1 MRFFYVCEHC
11 GDKNYLALRAEKRSD
26 IPKITIRIGG
36 LETKIDC
43 GCVLA
48 EKRTSTFVEMCAA
61 GAITGFGIATIMGV
75 SNSLALVAAVIGVF
89 MFLFGAI
96 EICRNATDEEKV
108 EYFNNS

>member
-11 GDKNYLALRAEKRSD
+11 GDKNYLAIRAEKRSD
-26 IPKITIRIGG
+26 VPKITIRIGG
-36 LETKIDC
+36 LETKIDG
-43 GCVLA
+43 GCVFA
-48 EKRTSTFVEMCAA
+48 EKRTSAFVEMCAV
-61 GAITGFGIATIMGV
+61 GAIVGFTIGTIMSV
-75 SNSLALVAAVIGVF
+75 SHSVAFVVAGVF